1 MKILLTGGLGY
12 IGTNIFLALNQRGH
26 EVIIF
31 DNLSNSDISQVG
43 RLSKFINKDVSFIK
57 GDLTIPR
64 DINEAF
70 LKSNIEAVIHLA
82 GLKSVSESI
91 SNPLKY
97 YNCNV
102 SGSVN
107 LFLAMINHGVRR
119 LIFSSSATVYGK
131 PLKTPIMENHRLLP
145 GSIYGSTKLVIENMI
160 QASADFES
168 IILRYFNPIG
178 SNETF
183 EFGEFINSV
192 PSNIMPILNLV
203 ASGRNE
209 YFEVLG
215 NNYDTRDGSAIR
227 DYIHVSDLANAHVSA
242 LDFTEKM
249 QHGDTKIFNIGTGI
263 GHTVKEII
271 RCFEEVNG
279 VKIKSKI
286 SQPRAGDIDISIA
299 CPSKANDLM
308 GWRAIKNLEEMCSSS
323 YLFYKYNPKA
333 LG

>member
-12 IGTNIFLALNQRGH
+12 IGSNIFLALNQQGH

-31 DNLSNSDISQVG
+31 DNLANSDISQVS
-43 RLSKFINKDVSFIK
+43 RLSEFINKNVTFVE
-57 GDLTIPR
+57 GDLTNPS
-64 DINEAF
+64 DINQVF
-70 LKSNIEAVIHLA
+70 LTSNIDAVIHLA

-91 SNPLKY
+91 TNPLKY
-97 YNCNV
+97 YYCNV

-107 LFLAMINHGVRR
+107 LFLAMRSYGVTK

-131 PLKTPIMENHRLLP
+131 PLETPIMENHRLLP
-145 GSIYGSTKLVIENMI
+145 SSVYGSTKLVIENMI
-160 QASADFES
+160 QESADFKS

-178 SNETF
+178 SNDTF
-183 EFGEFINSV
+183 QFGEFINSV

-215 NNYDTRDGSAIR
+215 NGYDTRDGSAIR

-242 LDFTEKM
+242 LDFTETM
-249 QHGDTKIFNIGTGI
+249 LHRDTKIFNVGTGI

-271 RCFEEVNG
+271 RCFETVNG
-279 VKIKSKI
+279 VKIKTKI
-286 SQPRAGDIDISIA
+286 SKPRSGDIDISIA
-299 CPSKANDLM
+299 CPSKANDVL
-308 GWRAIKNLEEMCSSS
+308 GWRATKNLEEMCTSS
-323 YLFYKYNPKA
+323 YLFYKDNPKA